1 MLLIFLFCHE
11 SAVFEAKWDK
21 TAGSRTVETRWSLRP
36 FSAQTNLWC
45 CDSVK
50 MFAKATGSFL
60 RSILLLLLLLLGLY
74 YSLSI
79 LPDYSHKYL
88 YVGRNSSFAT
98 LMYKLML
105 RYIACISD
113 LLIVSIILFF
123 IALKACSLT
132 HSHENALLK
141 KKKKRIKMRESS

>member
-60 RSILLLLLLLLGLY
+60 RSILLLLLLLGLY

-88 YVGRNSSFAT
+88 YAGRNSSFAT

-132 HSHENALLK
+132 HTVMKMLFWR
-141 KKKKRIKMRESS
+141 KKKRIQMRESS